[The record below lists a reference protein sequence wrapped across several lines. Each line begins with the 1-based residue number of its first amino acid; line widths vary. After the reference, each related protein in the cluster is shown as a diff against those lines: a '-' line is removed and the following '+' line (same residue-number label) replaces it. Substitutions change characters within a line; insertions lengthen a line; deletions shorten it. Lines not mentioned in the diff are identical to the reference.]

1 MTVEVFVRPTNSLD
15 QCIRISKLSL
25 TNMFI
30 WVKFNDSYGP
40 FYNVGLHLLYIYN
53 MLHLEDLLLSGERM
67 CILVYSGVHKVKVF
81 RN

>member
-30 WVKFNDSYGP
+30 WVKFNESYGL
-40 FYNVGLHLLYIYN
+40 FYDVGLQYN

-67 CILVYSGVHKVKVF
+67 CILVYSGVHTVKVF